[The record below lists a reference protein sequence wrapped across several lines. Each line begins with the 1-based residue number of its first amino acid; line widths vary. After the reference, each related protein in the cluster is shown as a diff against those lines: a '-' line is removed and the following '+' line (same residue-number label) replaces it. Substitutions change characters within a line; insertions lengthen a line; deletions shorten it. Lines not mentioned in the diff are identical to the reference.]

1 MGKKASHAGQE
12 CISSKEMVLRS
23 EDTLEEDPDERER
36 FELCETWKNS
46 KLEMLCFLRKK
57 KKKKM
62 FTLSSL
68 SSGSSAISSNLRFS
82 DTESEDG
89 EYKLKINQ

>member
-57 KKKKM
+57 NVYIVVVIKWV
-62 FTLSSL
+62 FCYLIQSS
-68 SSGSSAISSNLRFS
+68 F
-82 DTESEDG
+82 
-89 EYKLKINQ
+89 Q